1 MAESRVFQKVNG
13 VTVDGIG
20 RSVQNFLRSSKGLV
34 VQGGKAGEG
43 YVVQAKDDDSWKKV
57 AGMAS
62 AIEVQISDVG
72 NGILVNIG
80 NAQWSDKIGA
90 GVIGWFVFAPL
101 AVTSIVGTVQQQK
114 LPGEIFAHIERYV
127 ASGGKDM
134 YIGGNFVNASAGHII
149 CPHCQSEVPAG
160 QSFCSSCGKP
170 LTKQCPGCNE
180 SIPLN
185 LDFCPKCG
193 TNTKMPKTIR
203 CVACGASLPSES
215 AFCIVC
221 GARQPQPQQMPP
233 QQMNQPQQMYQQP
246 PQQMYQQFPQ
256 GFPCNI
262 CGFINAPDD
271 AFCKQCGSPMRNNTP
286 VNAPAEVRKCPKC
299 GRKLKDD
306 DVFCS
311 GCGENLNAPPPE
323 AEKLICPECNAE
335 LEADSKFCSKCGYK
349 F

>member
-114 LPGEIFAHIERYV
+114 LPGEIFAQILSMLRQV
-127 ASGGKDM
+127 
-134 YIGGNFVNASAGHII
+134 ILSAPTARVKFLQDSHSAQAVENRL
-149 CPHCQSEVPAG
+149 QSSVPAVMRTFRLILISVPSAVLI
-160 QSFCSSCGKP
+160 Q
-170 LTKQCPGCNE
+170 
-180 SIPLN
+180 
-185 LDFCPKCG
+185 KCL
-193 TNTKMPKTIR
+193 R
-203 CVACGASLPSES
+203 LSVVL
-215 AFCIVC
+215 
-221 GARQPQPQQMPP
+221 
-233 QQMNQPQQMYQQP
+233 
-246 PQQMYQQFPQ
+246 
-256 GFPCNI
+256 
-262 CGFINAPDD
+262 
-271 AFCKQCGSPMRNNTP
+271 
-286 VNAPAEVRKCPKC
+286 PAEHRFRP
-299 GRKLKDD
+299 
-306 DVFCS
+306 
-311 GCGENLNAPPPE
+311 NLHSA
-323 AEKLICPECNAE
+323 
-335 LEADSKFCSKCGYK
+335 
-349 F
+349 